1 MTQRE
6 GPAQAAGLSLRRQ
19 SVAWP
24 VLLIVPAPLT
34 GEALVELSAVDDDSG
49 GHRGFA
55 FAIPADDPPGRR
67 LEVLPL
73 DLATLAGVCGQDA
86 GSARLGPVTPGMTS
100 RCTTQLTSHLLT
112 RNFERKRLVWG
123 IQRSISALGTQYA
136 FYLAILPQVRT
147 RRGRR
152 RRHDSH

>member
-6 GPAQAAGLSLRRQ
+6 GPAQAAGSSLRRQ

-24 VLLIVPAPLT
+24 VSLIVPAPLT
-34 GEALVELSAVDDDSG
+34 REALVELSAVDDDSG

-100 RCTTQLTSHLLT
+100 RCTTQLT
-112 RNFERKRLVWG
+112 
-123 IQRSISALGTQYA
+123 
-136 FYLAILPQVRT
+136 
-147 RRGRR
+147 
-152 RRHDSH
+152 